1 LIKRTLI
8 ITHEWEDNADYQ
20 LEILPGALIDWYDEP
35 NADTILLNYTVKPKN
50 DFGTINLTATEMD
63 STKSYW
69 FQLLLGENE
78 VKAFAVQ
85 NKKEYKESFS
95 ALLPGKYSIK
105 VVEDLDGDSRWSTG
119 NYDKK
124 LQPERIS
131 TASIE
136 ELRAGWDVE
145 AEVKVNFDKEEKE
158 EEAGDEE
165 EEE

>member
-1 LIKRTLI
+1 M
-8 ITHEWEDNADYQ
+8 
-20 LEILPGALIDWYDEP
+20 
-35 NADTILLNYTVKPKN
+35 LNYTVNPKN

-69 FQLLLGENE
+69 FQLLLGENV
-78 VKAFAVQ
+78 VKAFTVQ
-85 NKKEYKESFS
+85 DKQEYKESFS

-105 VVEDLDGDSRWSTG
+105 VVEDLDENGRWSTG
-119 NYDKK
+119 SYDQK

-145 AEVKVNFDKEEKE
+145 AEVKVNFIN
-158 EEAGDEE
+158 EE
-165 EEE
+165 EEEEREGEE